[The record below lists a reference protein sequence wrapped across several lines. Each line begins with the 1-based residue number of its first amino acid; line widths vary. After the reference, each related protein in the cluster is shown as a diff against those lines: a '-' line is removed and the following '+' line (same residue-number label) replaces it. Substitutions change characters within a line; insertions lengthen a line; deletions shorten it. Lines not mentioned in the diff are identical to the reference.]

1 MFIVTR
7 TPEGLY
13 RAKGVAHEIVD
24 RTWVE
29 ALGKLTF
36 LEGSARLDIEG
47 LVLDPSEM
55 DSGQQELRDSIL
67 QTEADLDAATDDY
80 SALQILGKLDHLMF
94 EWVQRYPDVQFKR

>member
-1 MFIVTR
+1 MFTITR

-13 RAKGVAHEIVD
+13 QAKGEHHTIVD

-47 LVLDPSEM
+47 IVLDPSEM

-67 QTEADLDAATDDY
+67 QAEAELSAEEDDY
-80 SALQILGKLDHLMF
+80 ILFQKLGKLDYLMF

>member
-1 MFIVTR
+1 M
-7 TPEGLY
+7 
-13 RAKGVAHEIVD
+13 D

-47 LVLDPSEM
+47 IVLDPSEM

-67 QTEADLDAATDDY
+67 QAEAELSAEEDDY
-80 SALQILGKLDHLMF
+80 ILFQKLGKLDYLMF